1 MILGRE
7 DCVVSP
13 PPACATYGWSG
24 ADRTPGE
31 DALSSTSVGRN
42 PANVLPAPVGA
53 ISSAERSSRDFAS
66 SSSWCSRGLHPRPAN
81 HRRKRSGSSAAFS
94 AGEAVMMRGGTAKQV
109 SRCGGFVEGRQQ
121 TNLVH
126 RRDHRQLLRDGPVG
140 NIPVLAVEDRDVE
153 RLHRR
158 IVIRRIAVGDAIE
171 KIRRVKAR

>member
-13 PPACATYGWSG
+13 PPAACAARGGRG
-24 ADRTPGE
+24 ADGALGE

-81 HRRKRSGSSAAFS
+81 HRRKRSGSSAALS

-109 SRCGGFVEGRQQ
+109 SRCGGFVEGRRRAK
-121 TNLVH
+121 LVPCPAP
-126 RRDHRQLLRDGPVG
+126 RPDTPLLGCLEILSSLPLRYSS
-140 NIPVLAVEDRDVE
+140 
-153 RLHRR
+153 
-158 IVIRRIAVGDAIE
+158 
-171 KIRRVKAR
+171 

>member
-31 DALSSTSVGRN
+31 DPLSSTSVGRN

-66 SSSWCSRGLHPRPAN
+66 SSSWCSRGVHPRAAN
-81 HRRKRSGSSAAFS
+81 HRRKPSGSSAALS
-94 AGEAVMMRGGTAKQV
+94 AGEAVKMWGGTAKQV
-109 SRCGGFVEGRQQ
+109 SRCGRFVEGRQQ
-121 TNLVH
+121 TEFVH
-126 RRDHRQLLRDGPVG
+126 CRDQCQLLRDRPVG
-140 NIPVLAVEDRDVE
+140 NVPVLAVEDGDVE
-153 RLHRR
+153 RLHR
-158 IVIRRIAVGDAIE
+158 
-171 KIRRVKAR
+171 